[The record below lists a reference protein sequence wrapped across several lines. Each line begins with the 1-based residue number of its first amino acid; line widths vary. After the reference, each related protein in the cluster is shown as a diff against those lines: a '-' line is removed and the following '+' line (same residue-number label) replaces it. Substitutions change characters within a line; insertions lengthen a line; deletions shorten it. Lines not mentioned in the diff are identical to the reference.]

1 MRRYRPPITFA
12 VVLMAAFSVLSGCAP
27 EVGSEGWCEQMAA
40 TPTSEWSLKD
50 AGDYA
55 RSCVIPLPGKVG
67 GEAWCKEI
75 RQKAAADWSANDA
88 KNYASQCLL
97 P

>member
-1 MRRYRPPITFA
+1 MRCYPPPIAFA
-12 VVLMAAFSVLSGCAP
+12 VVLTAASCVLPGCAP